1 MSTGEFAPFLTEN
14 DEEKIKANF
23 TQKPATPDDDINVSV
38 DQTENLTSAIARGMS
53 YPTLDINGNVD
64 YNELMNFLER
74 MCRVFKWE
82 KYERQTLG
90 RVSKKNRKARNA
102 SLVCC
107 YIDSMDSGNGS

>member
-1 MSTGEFAPFLTEN
+1 MRKFALILLRDITKGRDSLVHRSLHPFLTEN

-38 DQTENLTSAIARGMS
+38 DQTENSTSAIARGMS

-74 MCRVFKWE
+74 MCRFSNGKSMN
-82 KYERQTLG
+82 G
-90 RVSKKNRKARNA
+90 RH
-102 SLVCC
+102 LEE
-107 YIDSMDSGNGS
+107 

>member
-1 MSTGEFAPFLTEN
+1 
-14 DEEKIKANF
+14 
-23 TQKPATPDDDINVSV
+23 
-38 DQTENLTSAIARGMS
+38 MS

-90 RVSKKNRKARNA
+90 RVSKKTGKHGMLRWYAVILIQWIQEWVLA
-102 SLVCC
+102 TS
-107 YIDSMDSGNGS
+107 